1 ARLMEQPQVREA
13 VVLAVELA
21 GSLQLVGYVV
31 PVEQGAGEPALR
43 DTLKAQ
49 LSASLPDYMVPSHW
63 VWLAQMPLSPNG
75 KLERRALPAPEAAAA
90 RGTYRAPVSDVQIR
104 LAAIWQEVLQVE
116 RVGLD
121 DDFFELGG
129 HSLQLVMVQ
138 SRLRSQLGI
147 DVPLKDFHSL
157 RQLHAL
163 AKHAG
168 ELSGMQDSG
177 LELDLIFG
185 ALDELEE
192 HNA

>member
-1 ARLMEQPQVREA
+1 RLMEQPEVREA

-31 PVEQGAGEPALR
+31 PSEAGTDEQALR
-43 DTLKAQ
+43 DIVKARLKAN
-49 LSASLPDYMVPSHW
+49 LPEYMIPAHW
-63 VWLAQMPLSPNG
+63 VALAQMPLSPNG
-75 KLERRALPAPEAAAA
+75 KLERRALPAPESGAG
-90 RGTYRAPVSDVQIR
+90 RGQYRAPVTDLEQR

-116 RVGLD
+116 RIGLD

-138 SRLRSQLGI
+138 TRLRTQLGI
-147 DVPLKDFHSL
+147 DLPLKDFHGL
-157 RQLHAL
+157 RQLSAL
-163 AKHAG
+163 ATHVG
-168 ELSGMQDSG
+168 EQHGKQDSG
-177 LELDLIFG
+177 LKLDLIFG